1 MKFKNFVLL
10 NSLVVFLFG
19 AAFMIRPFGPFGMSA
34 LYGVVQ
40 NGWGVT
46 GLLAVTLIGF
56 GIVLSSVAYAVPE
69 ERQQLVTV
77 ALLLANLLAFAIS
90 LAQQQALWN
99 TGMGW
104 VTAGVY
110 FVFVLGYGYLLV
122 KGRTARHAAQTLAAD
137 SIERGVY

>member
-19 AAFMIRPFGPFGMSA
+19 AAFMIRPFGPFGMTA

-69 ERQQLVTV
+69 ERQQPVTV
-77 ALLLANLLAFAIS
+77 ALLLANLLAFVIS

-99 TGMGW
+99 TRMGW

-110 FVFVLGYGYLLV
+110 LLFVLGYAYLVV
-122 KGRTARHAAQTLAAD
+122 KGRTARHAAYHA
-137 SIERGVY
+137 

>member
-19 AAFMIRPFGPFGMSA
+19 AAFMIRPFGPFGMTA

-90 LAQQQALWN
+90 LAQQQAIWN

-110 FVFVLGYGYLLV
+110 LLFVLGYGYLIV
-122 KGRTARHAAQTLAAD
+122 KGRTARHAARHA
-137 SIERGVY
+137 

>member
-77 ALLLANLLAFAIS
+77 ALLLTNLLAFAIS

-122 KGRTARHAAQTLAAD
+122 KGRTARHAAHRA
-137 SIERGVY
+137 